1 MYTNIYIPKFEISIS
16 WFCQLIP
23 VVVVM
28 KKWSKIYI
36 ILVCKILIDDVM
48 VVKIGKIVCF
58 YSTCTYHIWNLY
70 LIYFSKYTQQC
81 FFFMKKRSKIHIILV
96 CKLYIYRAMDL
107 KLGMLVYIIIQHI
120 LVHFQ
125 VPIAWTYAIMADFVI
140 FYNKNGQKLS
150 TFWSVKYTFWKPM
163 L

>member
-1 MYTNIYIPKFEISIS
+1 
-16 WFCQLIP
+16 
-23 VVVVM
+23 
-28 KKWSKIYI
+28 
-36 ILVCKILIDDVM
+36 
-48 VVKIGKIVCF
+48 
-58 YSTCTYHIWNLY
+58 
-70 LIYFSKYTQQC
+70 
-81 FFFMKKRSKIHIILV
+81 MKKRSKIHIILV

-150 TFWSVKYTFWKPM
+150 TFWSVKYTF
-163 L
+163 